1 MNRPYDKKGFM
12 LIGVMGA
19 VTIVSILAFTLY
31 VTMTNTYSLAKK
43 NRGLQDAYY
52 VARSGIEYTLHI
64 IEDPALNPLDS
75 STWPNG
81 NSFNGFGGQLD
92 VAIADDGSS
101 GYDITSTA
109 TASGKTKTITANS
122 SQLGEILEW
131 K

>member
-1 MNRPYDKKGFM
+1 MNISYDKKGFM
-12 LIGVMGA
+12 LIGVIGA

-31 VTMTNTYSLAKK
+31 VTMTNTYSLARK
-43 NRGLQDAYY
+43 NQDFQDAYY

-64 IEDPALNPLDS
+64 IEEPTLNPLDS

-81 NSFNGFGGQLD
+81 NNFDSFGGNLD
-92 VAIADDGSS
+92 VAIADDGSG

-109 TASGKTKTITANS
+109 TASGKTKTITVNS